1 MKSKRQDRLG
11 DCFTFE
17 TLPNRVSNKLE
28 NWSGKLEIT
37 YRKKLK
43 GLFYMIGLNL
53 LDRITFNFYV
63 SNTLFTREFV
73 YFCDMTTL
81 FLITSK
87 IILTM
92 DSSENKNY
100 LLEFSLISY

>member
-11 DCFTFE
+11 DCFTFQM
-17 TLPNRVSNKLE
+17 LSNRISNKLE
-28 NWSGKLEIT
+28 NWSGKLEIAG
-37 YRKKLK
+37 KKLK
-43 GLFYMIGLNL
+43 GLFYMIGINL

-63 SNTLFTREFV
+63 SNTLFNREFV

-92 DSSENKNY
+92 DSENKNY